1 MGYKFDLAH
10 TSVLKRAHT
19 TLEAVLKEVR
29 RMLPSQLDSSHA
41 A

>member
-1 MGYKFDLAH
+1 MGYQFDLAH

-29 RMLPSQLDSSHA
+29 RPIF
-41 A
+41 